1 VTHELALVRV
11 TSGLSLN
18 DRWYLD
24 VNRFARQTP
33 GLHAFMRF
41 YAHFGGVGLLALLLL
56 VAWWVARF
64 DRRPERAVAL
74 VLWAAGGTVLAWIL
88 AHYGLKPLVA
98 EKRPYLVLP
107 HVEVL
112 LHRTHGY
119 AFPSG
124 HATVAGAVIAGL
136 WLARRWVLA
145 VLASLAGL
153 LLGFG
158 RVYTGMH
165 YPFDVVGGLLIGAA
179 FVLVLAWPAVALL
192 EAFDRLL
199 VEHTPFGW
207 LVRAGGRARSSG
219 PLGAGSPRRGVAP
232 SVGTG
237 APRIAGTG
245 HERSGAAGIPSVGST
260 QARTAQTVH
269 PSHPEWQPV
278 SERTVLSTPGAPRLA
293 GIPGPRPAGPGD
305 PPSSPAAAPE
315 GTEPD

>member
-1 VTHELALVRV
+1 
-11 TSGLSLN
+11 
-18 DRWYLD
+18 
-24 VNRFARQTP
+24 
-33 GLHAFMRF
+33 
-41 YAHFGGVGLLALLLL
+41 
-56 VAWWVARF
+56 VARF

-136 WLARRWVLA
+136 WLARRWILA
-145 VLASLAGL
+145 ALATVAGL

-179 FVLVLAWPAVALL
+179 FVLVLAWPAVAVL

-207 LVRAGGRARSSG
+207 LVRAGGRARRSG
-219 PLGAGSPRRGVAP
+219 PLGGGSRSGGSPWRGAAP
-232 SVGTG
+232 MVGTG
-237 APRIAGTG
+237 TPGGAGGAPGPAGG
-245 HERSGAAGIPSVGST
+245 SAPGAPT
-260 QARTAQTVH
+260 RTAQTVH

-293 GIPGPRPAGPGD
+293 GISGPSPAGPEG
-305 PPSSPAAAPE
+305 PPSSPGSPAAAPE
-315 GTEPD
+315 RADPS